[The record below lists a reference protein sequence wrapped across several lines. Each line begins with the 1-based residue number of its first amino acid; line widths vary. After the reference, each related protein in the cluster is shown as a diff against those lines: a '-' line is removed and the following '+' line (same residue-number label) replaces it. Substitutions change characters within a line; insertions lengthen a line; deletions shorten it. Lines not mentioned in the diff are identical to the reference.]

1 MIRFIALIAVAALA
15 SCGVDGAP
23 IKPTVSAGI
32 NVGSGG
38 VKTGVNLGQ
47 VRVHCLSIGTCFD
60 AVTVANDLFG
70 PRHLGRYPSD
80 VLLYS
85 VVRPKRFRPN
95 GYG

>member
-38 VKTGVNLGQ
+38 VKTGVNLSASKGP
-47 VRVHCLSIGTCFD
+47 LS
-60 AVTVANDLFG
+60 VNWN
-70 PRHLGRYPSD
+70 
-80 VLLYS
+80 LL
-85 VVRPKRFRPN
+85 
-95 GYG
+95 